1 MSKFKPTSEQE
12 KVLAF
17 DKKNLIVSASAGS
30 GKTATLV
37 EFIARLVEKGQPIK
51 RILLLTFTKA
61 ASLEM
66 KERLLQKFYAESES
80 ENIMDA
86 IDDIPTAD
94 ISTIHAFLERLIKK
108 NTNVINI
115 SDGFV
120 VLSEDESELLKKQAF
135 DNCEKIL
142 KKSSEEDYNELYI
155 RMHNDRDKIYKLLN
169 DIMNFFSTQIEPEKK
184 IEYYK
189 ASQKDFLQEAIEKIN
204 SKFIN
209 ELKEIKKSLGFL
221 KLRLDD
227 EKYTIYIDKISSL
240 LNFNQEAFDLY
251 KNIITSDIKAP
262 GTSKKVDALALFDL
276 KEEYKKFKEIK
287 DTLITLNI
295 DKDFLYDVQKFGRFE
310 NIIYNYYIIYNK
322 TFQNIKEK
330 INAVDFNDLERFASE
345 ILSNEEI
352 KQQLQTNYDYIFIDE
367 YQDTNYVQES
377 LVKEIAKEAH
387 FIAVGDPKQGIY
399 GFRNATSEIIKKDI
413 KAFEES
419 ENSSAEFLRKNFR
432 SNKNILNF
440 VNNVFVNVMKENTV
454 GIDYQSTSMLEA
466 GGDQNKQDESLPSVK
481 VDIVSKNQSE
491 SEESIQ
497 DVYDILKDE
506 CYKKSSKNMEA
517 RVIATR
523 IEELMLKSI
532 YDAKIGAMRNI
543 TFKDIVILTR
553 GKSELVQEII
563 KELAFR
569 NIPVVS
575 DIKGNFKDY
584 AEIHVFINLFK
595 IMLDFNDDV
604 ALLSVMLS
612 KIGGFTVD
620 EIANIRLNAE
630 EKEFYNVVRNS
641 TDEKVQNFLNQIEK
655 LKTKFEIVGAYIT
668 VQDLLKDCEY
678 RPYLLSKEN
687 AENEIFILDKFLEQL
702 KKAEFQFDLPR
713 LVSFLER
720 EKIDFKGGGS
730 SGNAISISTIHSSKG
745 LEYPVVILA
754 DTGKEMLHA
763 NTSQYAFNT
772 EIGLAINYFSREDD
786 EVYLTPLVYMSKLKQ
801 KEKERNDEIMLLY
814 VALTRAQ
821 NHLLITGT
829 TTDKKLREICKAPID
844 ARSYLEMILS
854 SYKKLIT
861 FDTKVIEE
869 ESVESNFITEIE
881 QLSFEHEKYIGT
893 SDKKVCQ
900 EIEKYFNFEYPF
912 KSATKTIFKNSATS
926 LNQSEEKKFEFVG
939 ESDSIERGN
948 AYHLALKL
956 IDFNKINTV
965 EDVKTAIENLYDDS
979 INKYVN
985 VELLYNNIVKIK
997 EAIGDAKQV
1006 YKEQQFTS
1014 IVNLLELFEDGQDEE
1029 IMLQGVVDLF
1039 ALGKN
1044 NVLIDYKF
1052 TSDKDEKSI
1061 INRYKKQ
1068 LILYKKAIEDAFE
1081 IKVDKVYLMSLK
1093 NNKLINF

>member
-1 MSKFKPTSEQE
+1 MSNFKPTSEQE

-37 EFIARLVEKGQPIK
+37 EFIARLVEKGQSIK
-51 RILLLTFTKA
+51 RVLLLTFTKA

-66 KERLLQKFYAESES
+66 KERLLQKFYAESENK
-80 ENIMDA
+80 NILDA
-86 IDDIPTAD
+86 IDDVPTAD
-94 ISTIHAFLERLIKK
+94 ISTIHSFLERIIKK
-108 NTNVINI
+108 NTNALNI
-115 SDGFV
+115 SDGFI
-120 VLSEDESELLKKQAF
+120 VLSESEIEVLKRQAF
-135 DNCEKIL
+135 ESCEK
-142 KKSSEEDYNELYI
+142 KFKNDKPENYHDFYI
-155 RMHNDRDKIYKLLN
+155 RMHNDREKIFKLLN
-169 DIMNFFSTQIEPEKK
+169 DMMNFFSTQTDEEKK
-184 IEYYK
+184 IEYYQK
-189 ASQKDFLQEAIEKIN
+189 SQKLFLKQAIEILNADFIGKLKKI
-204 SKFIN
+204 KQAI
-209 ELKEIKKSLGFL
+209 EIL

-227 EKYTIYIDKISSL
+227 EKYTIYIDKLSSL
-240 LNFNQEAFDLY
+240 LNFDQEAFELY
-251 KNIITSDIKAP
+251 KNIISCDIKAP
-262 GTSKKVDALALFDL
+262 GASKKVDTLALCDL
-276 KEEYKKFKEIK
+276 KDEYKKFKEIK
-287 DTLITLNI
+287 DILIDLNI
-295 DKDFLYDVQKFGRFE
+295 DKSFIYDVENFGHFE
-310 NIIYNYYIIYNK
+310 NLIYDFYVVYKKAFNDLK
-322 TFQNIKEK
+322 AK

-345 ILSNEEI
+345 VLSNDEI
-352 KQQLQTNYDYIFIDE
+352 KKQIQTDYDYIFIDE
-367 YQDTNYVQES
+367 YQDTNYVQEN

-413 KAFEES
+413 KEFEES
-419 ENSSAEFLRKNFR
+419 KTSSAEFLRKNFR

-440 VNNVFVNVMKENTV
+440 INNVFVNVMKDDTV
-454 GIDYQSTSMLEA
+454 GIDYKATSMLEA
-466 GGDQNKQDESLPSVK
+466 GGDQSQQDQSLPAVRI
-481 VDIVSKNQSE
+481 DIVAKSQTEK
-491 SEESIQ
+491 EEQTHEI
-497 DVYDILKDE
+497 YDILKDE

-517 RVIATR
+517 KVVAAR
-523 IEELMLKSI
+523 IEEIMLKKI
-532 YDAKIGAMRNI
+532 FDAKIGEMRNI

-604 ALLSVMLS
+604 AILSVMLS
-612 KIGGFTVD
+612 KIGGFNVD
-620 EIANIRLNAE
+620 ELAILRLNAE
-630 EKEFYNVVRNS
+630 EKEFYNILKNS
-641 TDEKVQNFLNQIEK
+641 KDEKVKKFLNQIEE
-655 LKTKFEIVGAYIT
+655 LKSKFEILGAYIA
-668 VQDLLKDCEY
+668 VQELLKDKEY

-702 KKAEFQFDLPR
+702 KKSEFQFDLPK
-713 LVSFLER
+713 LVAFLEK

-730 SGNAISISTIHSSKG
+730 SSNAVSICTIHSSKG

-754 DTGKEMLHA
+754 DAGKDMLQP
-763 NTSQYAFNT
+763 NTSQYVFSN
-772 EIGLAINYFSREDD
+772 EYGLTINYFSREED
-786 EVYLTPLVYMSKLKQ
+786 EVYLTPLVYLSKFKQ

-829 TTDKKLREICKAPID
+829 MTEKKLGEIVENPVDSK
-844 ARSYLEMILS
+844 SYLEVILS

-861 FDTKVIEE
+861 NDTKIIED
-869 ESVESNFITEIE
+869 ESVESNFITEVQ
-881 QLSFEHEKYIGT
+881 QLSFKHEKFIGT
-893 SDKKVCQ
+893 SDKKVCND
-900 EIEKYFNFEYPF
+900 IENYFNFEYPF
-912 KSATKTIFKNSATS
+912 MNATKTTYKNSATS
-926 LNQSEEKKFEFVG
+926 LNQNEEKSFRFVG
-939 ESDSIERGN
+939 ESDSIDRGN

-956 IDFNKINTV
+956 IDFDKIKTI
-965 EDVKTAIENLYDDS
+965 EDVKMEIDKLNDES

-985 VELLYNNIVKIK
+985 IELLYNNILEIK
-997 EAIGDAKQV
+997 KAIGNANHV

-1014 IVNLLELFEDGQDEE
+1014 IVNLSHLFEDGFEEE

-1039 ALGKN
+1039 ALGEK

-1052 TSDKDEKSI
+1052 TSDNDEKSI